1 VFNWLNNL
9 EYGYSCDKHPYVVKE
24 LLLGYTSL
32 SWYLVCYLLDFFS
45 SPYELSCRCQS
56 TTPAFGS
63 TGFGQSP
70 FGSQRG
76 GSRVA
81 AFTPTTEADGGKLES
96 ISAMPVYKDKSHEEL
111 RWEDYQIGD
120 KGIFEKLCQN
130 SKFLLSC
137 CRQ

>member
-1 VFNWLNNL
+1 M
-9 EYGYSCDKHPYVVKE
+9 
-24 LLLGYTSL
+24 
-32 SWYLVCYLLDFFS
+32 
-45 SPYELSCRCQS
+45 SCRAGAQS

-130 SKFLLSC
+130 PKFLLSC
-137 CRQ
+137 CQQ